1 MRRQRSLRCS
11 GECLPTDRCLA
22 QTPEHSATTFEV
34 SDEDAPRYI
43 YAGCFWSS
51 EVDIDLNRVEIAK
64 LCMGHTK
71 QDELNYDT
79 IASDICTNSTLG
91 LRHKY
96 KHKCLYIV
104 QKLCSGPQHCTVT
117 LSPSKRLNEEKKAK
131 GFQALCAVKTDPQ
144 PLCEAFSTY

>member
-1 MRRQRSLRCS
+1 MRMRLNIFMP
-11 GECLPTDRCLA
+11 G
-22 QTPEHSATTFEV
+22 V
-34 SDEDAPRYI
+34 
-43 YAGCFWSS
+43 FWSS

-64 LCMGHTK
+64 LCTGHTK

-79 IASDICTNSTLG
+79 IASEICTNSTLG

>member
-1 MRRQRSLRCS
+1 MSI
-11 GECLPTDRCLA
+11 LPTDRRLV
-22 QTPEHSATTFEV
+22 QSPKQSATTSEV
-34 SDEDAPRYI
+34 LNERGCAQYI

-51 EVDIDLNRVEIAK
+51 EVDIDLNSGVEIAK

-71 QDELNYDT
+71 QNEQNYYT

-117 LSPSKRLNEEKKAK
+117 LSPSKRLNEEKR
-131 GFQALCAVKTDPQ
+131 QR
-144 PLCEAFSTY
+144 AFRHSVL